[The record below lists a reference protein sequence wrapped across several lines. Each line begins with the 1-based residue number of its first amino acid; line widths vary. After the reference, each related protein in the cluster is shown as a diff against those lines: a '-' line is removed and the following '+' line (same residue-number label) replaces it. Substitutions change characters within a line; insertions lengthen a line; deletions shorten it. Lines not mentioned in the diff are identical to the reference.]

1 MKATLALE
9 VLAVL
14 ALCAGL
20 AACGGDS
27 SDEPAPAVASEV
39 PASATVS
46 TAAYTQFAGSLV
58 KTETGQPLEVN
69 KVVPPTSETDEPLPV
84 S

>member
-46 TAAYTQFAGSLV
+46 SRITSDKPSAGR
-58 KTETGQPLEVN
+58 
-69 KVVPPTSETDEPLPV
+69 LP
-84 S
+84 SRSR

>member
-1 MKATLALE
+1 MKATQALAL
-9 VLAVL
+9 L
-14 ALCAGL
+14 ALSAGL
-20 AACGGDS
+20 AACGGGA
-27 SDEPAPAVASEV
+27 SDEPAPAMPSEV

-46 TAAYTQFAGSLV
+46 AASYSQFAGSLV